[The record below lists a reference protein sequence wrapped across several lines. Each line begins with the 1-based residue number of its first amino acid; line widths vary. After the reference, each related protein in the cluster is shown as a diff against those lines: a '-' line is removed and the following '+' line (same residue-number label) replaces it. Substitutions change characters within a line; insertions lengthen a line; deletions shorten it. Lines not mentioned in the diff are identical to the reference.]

1 MEKSREVNQPIS
13 GALIMNNYQRMHYAL
28 SIAFARGLLD
38 GEQLA
43 ELLAIYKGEKW
54 KTLILAA

>member
-43 ELLAIYKGEKW
+43 ELLAIYRGEK
-54 KTLILAA
+54 